1 MTMKSVLLVYENAAD
16 APRKDLDGRT
26 PLQVARCAAATRF
39 ASEGRCGVLGK
50 PPSGETARAEAV
62 LAALCGVP
70 RDEAWQLTRG
80 PLEAEST
87 GVDWAAFNYAYRGDF
102 VTLDEGVI
110 RDSWLSKLSLQ
121 ETERLTQAVQ
131 AEFDPEQVRL
141 LALAPG
147 HLVVLVQVEDVRQEP
162 GHAPWAVE
170 GEVALSWPAGKRG
183 RLARSIMDKAAAV
196 LTRQT
201 INDVRVDLGENP
213 ASALWLWGGG
223 PRRSL
228 PDRFGGRPLKAALLT
243 QSAMAAGLGRLLGM
257 KVEPLLDPW
266 AGHNPNDVLDSER
279 LAGLLKEHD
288 LLVVYVE
295 APAELV
301 RGTPAE
307 KVRMLERMD
316 VLLTQPLLD
325 GVKKIKQR
333 RVALATL
340 DATVGEAELARAV
353 PQPVVLW
360 GAHVDPDAVPRWEEA
375 ACARGELAA
384 VDPGDV
390 LGLLSGE

>member
-1 MTMKSVLLVYENAAD
+1 MKSVLLVYENAAGE
-16 APRKDLDGRT
+16 PRPELDGRT
-26 PLQVARCAAATRF
+26 PLQVARCAAATRL

-50 PPSGETARAEAV
+50 APSGETARAEAM

-70 RDEAWQLTRG
+70 REDAWRLSRG
-80 PLEAEST
+80 PLEAESA
-87 GVDWAAFNYAYRGDF
+87 GVDWSAFNYAYRGDF

-110 RDSWLSKLSLQ
+110 RDSRLTKLSLQ

-131 AEFDPEQVRL
+131 AEFDPERVRL
-141 LALAPG
+141 LTLAPA
-147 HLVVLVQVEDVRQEP
+147 HVVVLVSVDDVRLEP

-170 GEVALSWPAGKRG
+170 GEVALALPAGKRG
-183 RLARSIMDKAAAV
+183 RLARDIMDKAAAV

-223 PRRSL
+223 PRVDL
-228 PDRFGGRPLKAALLT
+228 PRRFGGRPWQAALLT

-266 AGHNPNDVLDSER
+266 AMQGPNDVLDPDR

-307 KVRMLERMD
+307 KVRLLERMD

-333 RVALATL
+333 RVVLATL
-340 DATVGEAELARAV
+340 DATVGEAEIARAV

-360 GAHVDPDAVPRWEEA
+360 GAHVEPDAVPRWEEA
-375 ACARGELAA
+375 ACTRGELGTADPAA
-384 VDPGDV
+384 V

>member
-1 MTMKSVLLVYENAAD
+1 MKSVLLVYENAAD
-16 APRKDLDGRT
+16 VPRPELDGRT
-26 PLQVARCAAATRF
+26 PLQVARCAAATRL

-50 PPSGETARAEAV
+50 VPSGETARAEAM

-70 RDEAWQLTRG
+70 REDAWRLARG
-80 PLEAEST
+80 PLEAESA
-87 GVDWAAFNYAYRGDF
+87 GVDWSAFNYAYRGDF
-102 VTLDEGVI
+102 VTLDEGVM

-121 ETERLTQAVQ
+121 ETERLVQAVQ
-131 AEFDPEQVRL
+131 AEFDPERVRL
-141 LALAPG
+141 LTLGPA
-147 HLVVLVQVEDVRQEP
+147 HVVVLVSVDDVRLEP

-170 GEVALSWPAGKRG
+170 GEVALALPAGKRG
-183 RLARSIMDKAAAV
+183 RLARDIMDKAAAV

-223 PRRSL
+223 PRVDL
-228 PDRFGGRPLKAALLT
+228 PHRFGGRPLQAAMLT
-243 QSAMAAGLGRLLGM
+243 QSAMAAGLGRRLGM

-266 AGHNPNDVLDSER
+266 AGHGPADVVEPGR
-279 LAGLLKEHD
+279 LAGLLKDSD

-301 RGTPAE
+301 RGAAAD
-307 KVRMLERMD
+307 KVRLLERMD

-325 GVKKIKQR
+325 GVRKIKLR
-333 RVALATL
+333 RMALATL
-340 DATVGEAELARAV
+340 DATVGEAERERAV
-353 PQPVVLW
+353 AQPVAVW
-360 GAHVDPDAVPRWEEA
+360 GAHVEPDGVPRWEEA
-375 ACARGELAA
+375 ACARGELGT
-384 VDPGDV
+384 VDPAAV